1 MFTMQND
8 EKCLFYI
15 NCSMV
20 VILEEIVDAFTLL
33 YAFLE

>member
-15 NCSMV
+15 YGWIV
-20 VILEEIVDAFTLL
+20 LIVEKIVDAFSLF
-33 YAFLE
+33 YGFLE